1 MSNSDSFIDEVT
13 EEVRRDRLFT
23 AMRRYGWIG
32 VVAVVALVG
41 GAAWREYDAAQDRA
55 RAQDFG
61 SALSTALAAEAP
73 AARAEA
79 VQQVTAPDAAA
90 AALRDLLAAAELSGA
105 GDEAA
110 AAALLEQTAANG
122 DLAEIYR
129 DIAAFK
135 AVSGAGDALT
145 PEDRRLRLEAMA
157 VPGKPLRLLAEEQ
170 LALLDIEAGE
180 TEAAISRLQAI
191 QNDAETT
198 AGLRQRASQLIVAL
212 GGTPE
217 TAG

>member
-79 VQQVTAPDAAA
+79 VQQVTPPDAAA
-90 AALRDLLAAAELSGA
+90 AALRDLLAAAELSAA